1 MSDANL
7 RCSHCNSELTSGRCE
22 YCGTWV
28 DTNFLGKAKK
38 SVGIHPALAKR
49 YAVSKEPPQQ
59 AATESTAIP
68 EKVIFSE
75 TAPPPIPGY
84 ELSEL
89 IGKGAMG
96 SVYKAK
102 HIASGR
108 EAAVKILSS
117 EMSSRSDLVARFERE
132 SLALSSFRHPNVV
145 SIFDSGSISNVH
157 YFCMEYIEGTTL
169 RRFLKNGPLP
179 LKQALNFVRQILRGL
194 RAAHDRGII
203 HRDLKPENVL
213 VEHNLERLVLVD
225 FGLAG
230 LLNEA
235 SNPHPN
241 LTRSKVTMG
250 TVNYMAPEQH
260 MDAKRVDA
268 RSDLYS
274 VGVILYECILGDLP
288 LGRFALPSE
297 RNFSAPASLD
307 QVLSKALSR
316 EPEKRYQNAAQ
327 FEQALANIEEDLLS
341 YTVPVHQQPSPQF
354 YWPNPQVS
362 ENPTQWAT
370 VPPWVK
376 KPGFS
381 WGALALV
388 AGLILGVVI
397 SRGNPPEVVVSAQGA
412 NAIKTGTEFAAFD
425 RAWKSDSPIWEF
437 RRQELCYLAKQGNA
451 GHFRRDLSLLV
462 EQRKWDNTEWSSR
475 IFLEKLK
482 LPMNAAKV
490 QHLAREGL
498 GGNPEP
504 AAGGVFFI
512 STHSDRALGLMAYP
526 DGTCAISEFKKQDG
540 ILKLVQQIQAP
551 CKHKNP
557 LLTAKLDLNLG
568 KLDGWVEKRPLA
580 SITVKNVAHEKWQR
594 ALACRNINCIFEPV
608 L

>member
-1 MSDANL
+1 MSDANP
-7 RCSHCNSELTSGRCE
+7 RCSHCNSELSSGRCE

-49 YAVSKEPPQQ
+49 YAVSKEP
-59 AATESTAIP
+59 TAEHGP
-68 EKVIFSE
+68 PLEKIIISQ
-75 TAPPPIPGY
+75 TNAPAIPGY
-84 ELSEL
+84 ELLEM

-96 SVYKAK
+96 TVYKAK
-102 HIASGR
+102 HMASGR
-108 EAAVKILSS
+108 EAAVKILSA

-132 SLALSSFRHPNVV
+132 SAALSSFRHPNVV
-145 SIFDSGSISNVH
+145 AIYDSGNVSNIH
-157 YFCMEYIEGTTL
+157 YFCMEYVEGTTL

-179 LKQALNFVRQILRGL
+179 IKQAIPFVRQILLGL
-194 RAAHDRGII
+194 KAAHDRGII

-213 VEHNLERLVLVD
+213 VDQKEERLVLVD

-235 SNPHPN
+235 TNPHPN

-260 MDAKRVDA
+260 MDAKRVDG

-288 LGRFALPSE
+288 LGRFSLPSE
-297 RNFSAPASLD
+297 RNFPAPISLD

-316 EPEKRYQNAAQ
+316 EPEKRYQNAT
-327 FEQALANIEEDLLS
+327 EMMQALGQIEQDLIS
-341 YTVPVHQQPSPQF
+341 YEAPTGLVPR
-354 YWPNPQVS
+354 WVS
-362 ENPTQWAT
+362 YAPVQSYGQSTQNPTQWVT

-397 SRGNPPEVVVSAQGA
+397 SRGHPLEVVIYAKSANPISTGVA
-412 NAIKTGTEFAAFD
+412 FKTLGKT
-425 RAWKSDSPIWEF
+425 WKSDSPVWEPT
-437 RRQELCYLAKQGNA
+437 RTGIKYAAKQGDA

-462 EQRKWDNTEWSSR
+462 EQDKLISPEWASK
-475 IFLEKLK
+475 ILLEQLK
-482 LPMNAAKV
+482 LPMSSAKI
-490 QHLAREGL
+490 QHLARERL
-498 GGNPEP
+498 GVDPGPG
-504 AAGGVFFI
+504 AGGIFYV
-512 STHSDRALGLMAYP
+512 SAHLERALGILMYA
-526 DGTCAISEFKKQDG
+526 DGTCAVSEFKKQDG
-540 ILKLVQQIQAP
+540 IFKLIQQVQLT
-551 CKHKNP
+551 CKGKNP
-557 LLTAKLDLNLG
+557 LLTARLDAHMG
-568 KLDGWVEKRPLA
+568 QLDALVEGRPR
-580 SITVKNVAHEKWQR
+580 S
-594 ALACRNINCIFEPV
+594 
-608 L
+608 